1 MNTVAVARQQT
12 VTISVGMLCALVLY
26 GLASSIFLAVN
37 GNITRMMP
45 QGILTPST
53 VIYVTLCIASFSLA
67 FNSFFIYQ
75 IFKGKNWARIV
86 YLVLFL
92 LSAMLSIKGYVRMFF
107 ILRHWAIPWLWATW
121 VLLAS

>member
-1 MNTVAVARQQT
+1 
-12 VTISVGMLCALVLY
+12 
-26 GLASSIFLAVN
+26 
-37 GNITRMMP
+37 MMP

-53 VIYVTLCIASFSLA
+53 VIYVTLCIAIFSLA

-107 ILRHWAIPWLWATW
+107 HPAALGYPVIMGYMGIIGFLIRLVAV
-121 VLLAS
+121 VLLFSGPSNLWFKRLQA